1 MHDPVSSDHL
11 IVPTLDGSQHDCLLL
26 GGAMTYDPI
35 PGMLH
40 IARPGLP
47 TAL

>member
-11 IVPTLDGSQHDCLLL
+11 IVPTLDGTQHGCLLL

-40 IARPGLP
+40 KARPGLP